1 LENLEEKK
9 EDAVLPCQIVEPMAS
24 GSLTE
29 GESHEIIIVG
39 TAHVSEKSVQEVVSK
54 IEEVRPDI
62 VAVELCPAR
71 YRALTGQEE
80 DKEIK
85 ISELLSGGRLS
96 FFLVQLFLGYIQR
109 KIGDEMG
116 VKPGSEMLAAIEAAK
131 RTGARVALVDRDVG
145 ITIQRFWAAMGFWGK
160 IKLVGSL
167 IPAAIGW
174 GEEEID
180 IDSITQED
188 IVSQLIGEFRK
199 ISPGAANALV
209 DERDAYLA
217 RNLILL
223 SKQGRVLAVV
233 GAGHREGIT
242 KHLAHP
248 ENIPDLEGLNEKPG
262 KKRITFVKVFG
273 VLISLLVLAI
283 VALVLIVAQSSHNGL
298 QAAVIW
304 FFVTGGLSALGVLL
318 AGGHPLSALTAL
330 MVAWLTTLIPFIAAG
345 WFAGMVEAWKIKPT
359 VADLKRL
366 AQADSFT
373 QMMQNRLGKVILVTA
388 LSNLGAMT
396 GVIIAGIIFQRMGLI
411 DPNQMWSLAKGI
423 LTGIISKIV
432 I

>member
-1 LENLEEKK
+1 
-9 EDAVLPCQIVEPMAS
+9 
-24 GSLTE
+24 
-29 GESHEIIIVG
+29 
-39 TAHVSEKSVQEVVSK
+39 
-54 IEEVRPDI
+54 
-62 VAVELCPAR
+62 
-71 YRALTGQEE
+71 
-80 DKEIK
+80 
-85 ISELLSGGRLS
+85 
-96 FFLVQLFLGYIQR
+96 
-109 KIGDEMG
+109 
-116 VKPGSEMLAAIEAAK
+116 
-131 RTGARVALVDRDVG
+131 
-145 ITIQRFWAAMGFWGK
+145 
-160 IKLVGSL
+160 
-167 IPAAIGW
+167 
-174 GEEEID
+174 
-180 IDSITQED
+180 
-188 IVSQLIGEFRK
+188 
-199 ISPGAANALV
+199 
-209 DERDAYLA
+209 
-217 RNLILL
+217 
-223 SKQGRVLAVV
+223 
-233 GAGHREGIT
+233 
-242 KHLAHP
+242 
-248 ENIPDLEGLNEKPG
+248 LNEKPG

-411 DPNQMWSLAKGI
+411 DPVQMWSLAKGI
-423 LTGIISKIV
+423 VTGIISKIV